1 MAAADPLPLVDD
13 AVVEADAQGGRD
25 RVPVVPGR
33 GEGQDVEVE
42 APGLARL
49 RVGEG
54 GDAEGGAVDCA
65 ALVLLFFFFF
75 FWVGGGWGGGR
86 KGGRRERETGLREA
100 EMRGPVFFVGRRGG
114 GPHPPLSLFFSQ
126 ASASQLPSLAF
137 SFLLA
142 LGHAL
147 SPILIPVSPVPSPP
161 SAVAAR

>member
-75 FWVGGGWGGGR
+75 FWVGGGWGGGG
-86 KGGRRERETGLREA
+86 KGGRRERERQG
-100 EMRGPVFFVGRRGG
+100 
-114 GPHPPLSLFFSQ
+114 
-126 ASASQLPSLAF
+126 
-137 SFLLA
+137 
-142 LGHAL
+142 
-147 SPILIPVSPVPSPP
+147 
-161 SAVAAR
+161 